1 MVLFWCVWLFLM
13 ENFRNLVTP
22 SNDKAYEITA
32 ICESFHKCPLEFHI
46 FETRHEFSNTFVYQD
61 LSTQT
66 APNYDVSSSVMNMLL
81 MNK

>member
-46 FETRHEFSNTFVYQD
+46 FETHDMNSPTRLCIRLLVPEQHQIMM
-61 LSTQT
+61 
-66 APNYDVSSSVMNMLL
+66 SVPL
-81 MNK
+81 